1 MYAVIRQYRVDP
13 DRSEEL
19 IQLVEEQLVPLVE
32 KVPGFVAYYLVDT
45 GEGTLASMSIC
56 ENRSGQ
62 EECFRLAEEWVKENL
77 QKLSAF
83 SPKSVD
89 SAFMTVEGSVRGGA
103 RETSNGHENS
113 RLEGTAS
120 AEATELLESA
130 GSSLRLLSVE
140 EVCAI
145 LGMGKSWV
153 YRRMRSGEI
162 PTLRLGRAL
171 KVRQADLE
179 EYLEGRRW
187 RPSGEE

>member
-45 GEGTLASMSIC
+45 DEGTIASMSIC
-56 ENRSGQ
+56 KDRIGQ
-62 EECFRLAEEWVKENL
+62 EECSRLAEEWVKENL
-77 QKLSAF
+77 QTLFLF
-83 SPKSVD
+83 SPKSID
-89 SAFMTVEGSVRGGA
+89 GAFMTVEGTVRGGT
-103 RETSNGHENS
+103 RETSNGHEDS
-113 RLEGTAS
+113 WLEGTAS
-120 AEATELLESA
+120 AEVPERLESA

-171 KVRQADLE
+171 KVRLSDLE
-179 EYLEGRRW
+179 EYLEDRRW
-187 RPSGEE
+187 QPSDED

>member
-56 ENRSGQ
+56 ENRTGQ
-62 EECFRLAEEWVKENL
+62 EECSRLAEEWVKENL

-83 SPKSVD
+83 SPKSID

-113 RLEGTAS
+113 RLGGTAS

>member
-1 MYAVIRQYRVDP
+1 MYAAIRQYRVDP

-19 IQLVEEQLVPLVE
+19 IRLVEEKLVPLVE
-32 KVPGFVAYYLVDT
+32 KVPGFVTYYLVDT
-45 GEGTLASMSIC
+45 SEGTIASITIC
-56 ENRSGQ
+56 EGRSGVD
-62 EECFRLAEEWVKENL
+62 ECFRLADEWGRENL
-77 QKLSAF
+77 QTLSAF
-83 SPKSVD
+83 SPKSID

-103 RETSNGHENS
+103 RETSNGHEDS
-113 RLEGTAS
+113 WLEGSAS

-187 RPSGEE
+187 QPSGE

>member
-19 IQLVEEQLVPLVE
+19 IQLVEEKLVPLVE
-32 KVPGFVAYYLVDT
+32 KVPGFVTYYLVDT
-45 GEGTLASMSIC
+45 GEGTIASMSIC
-56 ENRSGQ
+56 EDRMGQ
-62 EECFRLAEEWVKENL
+62 KECSRLAEEWVKENL

-83 SPKSVD
+83 SPKSID
-89 SAFMTVEGSVRGGA
+89 SAFMAVEGTVRGGT

-113 RLEGTAS
+113 RLEGTTS

-130 GSSLRLLSVE
+130 GSSLRLFSVE